1 MGTMTTMQI
10 DVPFGTPVPEVP
22 LPRAPLVLV
31 VVQARFDRV
40 ASIANEEFIA
50 GFQEAIRD
58 IYPVMHRE
66 QQAGIVLTSDGR
78 ITPMT
83 PSEGG
88 IVWRFDERPE
98 GWQVALAP
106 DFVALSTREYTS
118 RTDLLERLGVVLE
131 AAAAQLRLRF
141 CDRLGVRYV
150 DRITDPEL
158 LARIDE
164 LVRTQALGAARVDL
178 GHDEVTQTH
187 HFVDALYR
195 LPAGVELHCRWGLLP
210 GKATFDPGVE
220 AAEEPS
226 WVLDLDAYVT
236 EQAFD
241 PATLRATTE
250 ELSQRIYRF
259 FRWTVSPEF
268 LRLHG
273 GEV

>member
-1 MGTMTTMQI
+1 MMATVI
-10 DVPFGTPVPEVP
+10 DVPFGDPVPEVP
-22 LPRAPLVLV
+22 LPQAPLVLV
-31 VVQARFDRV
+31 VAQARFERV
-40 ASIANEEFIA
+40 ASIVNEEFIA

-58 IYPVMHRE
+58 TYPVMRRE
-66 QQAGIVLTSDGR
+66 QQVGLMLAPDGR
-78 ITPMT
+78 VV

-98 GWQVALAP
+98 GWQASLAP
-106 DFVALSTREYTS
+106 DFVALSTRSYTS
-118 RTDLLERLGVVLE
+118 RTDLLERLGAILD

-150 DRITDPEL
+150 DRVTDSDL
-158 LARIDE
+158 LGRIDE
-164 LVRTQALGAARVDL
+164 LVRAEVLGAARAAPGD
-178 GHDEVTQTH
+178 DEASQAH

-195 LPAGVELHCRWGLLP
+195 LPTGVELHCRWGLLP
-210 GKATFDPGVE
+210 EKATFDPGVE

-241 PATLRATTE
+241 PDALRATTD
-250 ELSQRIYRF
+250 ELCQRIYRF
-259 FRWTVSPEF
+259 FRWAVTPEF

-273 GEV
+273 GGI